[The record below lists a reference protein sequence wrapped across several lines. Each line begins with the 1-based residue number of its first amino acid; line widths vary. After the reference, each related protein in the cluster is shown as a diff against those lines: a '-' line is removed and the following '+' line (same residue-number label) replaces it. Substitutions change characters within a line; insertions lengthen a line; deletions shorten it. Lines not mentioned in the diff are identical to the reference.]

1 MLELSQETGG
11 WSFEWSRA
19 HFGAW
24 CIMSSPLILGLDLLS
39 SVQME
44 QMWPI
49 ISNAEAIAVNQQWA
63 GHAGWLVQSWTP
75 DGAAKITE
83 RGDTPGCGHGN
94 VVCWEEP
101 LDVGQVWC
109 KPQPAGAVA
118 VWVLNNSPHSELPY
132 SVALSELE
140 LRESSLFMVRDIWA
154 GTSLVPIIS
163 ERLHGTVA
171 PMDSHLLLLSPLD
184 PPPSPPSPPRPPFV
198 PPPPNPSQ
206 PPLNPP
212 PPSPP
217 PPPPSPPPQPP
228 PPAPPVPPPFAPPLP
243 PMPPPPLAPPSA
255 PPSALAILHLAAAPP
270 LALAAIGLLLLTNA
284 ALLCWWCASRHRQQL
299 RRGGHVSDR
308 SPRSSRGPASTRRA
322 RGSSKGPTPPV
333 RAVRQQRP
341 VGGEAPRRKSRRRSE
356 GRALDE
362 VRLVH
367 ATSEADDV
375 EGDRATD
382 EPSAGRRKSGR
393 RR

>member
-1 MLELSQETGG
+1 M
-11 WSFEWSRA
+11 
-19 HFGAW
+19 
-24 CIMSSPLILGLDLLS
+24 
-39 SVQME
+39 
-44 QMWPI
+44 
-49 ISNAEAIAVNQQWA
+49 NQQWA

-75 DGAAKITE
+75 DGVAKITE
-83 RGDTPGCGHGN
+83 RGDTPGCGSGN

-109 KPQPAGAVA
+109 KPQPGGAVA
-118 VWVLNNSPHSELPY
+118 VWVLNNSPQKLSY
-132 SVALSELE
+132 SVALSEFE
-140 LRESSLFMVRDIWA
+140 LREGSSLFMVRDIWA
-154 GTSLVPIIS
+154 GAALAPIS
-163 ERLHGTVA
+163 ERLHGSVA
-171 PMDSHLLLLSPLD
+171 PMDSQFLLLSPLD

-206 PPLNPP
+206 PPLSPP

-217 PPPPSPPPQPP
+217 PPPPSPPPWQP
-228 PPAPPVPPPFAPPLP
+228 PPAPPVPPPFTPPLP
-243 PMPPPPLAPPSA
+243 PTPPPPLAPPSA
-255 PPSALAILHLAAAPP
+255 PPSALAMLHLAAAPP

-284 ALLCWWCASRHRQQL
+284 ALLCWWRASRRRQQL
-299 RRGGHVSDR
+299 RLGAHVSGR
-308 SPRSSRGPASTRRA
+308 TRSSRGPASARRA

-341 VGGEAPRRKSRRRSE
+341 AGGEAPRRKSRRRSE
-356 GRALDE
+356 ERALDE

-367 ATSEADDV
+367 ATSEAEDI
-375 EGDRATD
+375 EGDRAT

>member
-1 MLELSQETGG
+1 MLELSQVAGG

-39 SVQME
+39 SVQMD

-83 RGDTPGCGHGN
+83 SGDTPGCRHGGH
-94 VVCWEEP
+94 VYCWSEP
-101 LDVGQVWC
+101 LDQGQVWC

-118 VWVLNNSPHSELPY
+118 VWVLNNSPHSELSY

-140 LRESSLFMVRDIWA
+140 LRNDSLFTVRDIWA
-154 GTSLVPIIS
+154 GTSLAAIS
-163 ERLHGTVA
+163 GRLHGSVA

-184 PPPSPPSPPRPPFV
+184 PPPSPPSPPGPPLS
-198 PPPPNPSQ
+198 PPSPNPSQ
-206 PPLNPP
+206 PPLDPP

-217 PPPPSPPPQPP
+217 PPPPPPPSPPPRPP

-243 PMPPPPLAPPSA
+243 PMPPPPLAPPSQ
-255 PPSALAILHLAAAPP
+255 PPSVLAMLQPPSLLAMLHLTTAPP
-270 LALAAIGLLLLTNA
+270 LLLAAIGFLLLANV
-284 ALLCWWCASRHRQQL
+284 ALLCWRRASRHRQQPRL
-299 RRGGHVSDR
+299 EGHVTD
-308 SPRSSRGPASTRRA
+308 RSSRSSRSPASTRRA
-322 RGSSKGPTPPV
+322 RVSSRGPTPPV

-341 VGGEAPRRKSRRRSE
+341 ARDVAPRRKSRRRSE
-356 GRALDE
+356 ERALDE

-367 ATSEADDV
+367 ASSETEDV
-375 EGDRATD
+375 E
-382 EPSAGRRKSGR
+382 EL
-393 RR
+393 

>member
-1 MLELSQETGG
+1 MLELSQVTGG

-75 DGAAKITE
+75 DGAARITE

-101 LDVGQVWC
+101 LDLGQVWC
-109 KPQPAGAVA
+109 KAQPAGAVA
-118 VWVLNNSPHSELPY
+118 VWVLNNSPHSELAY

-140 LRESSLFMVRDIWA
+140 LREGSLFMVRDIWA
-154 GTSLVPIIS
+154 GASLAPVS
-163 ERLHGTVA
+163 ERLHGSVA

-198 PPPPNPSQ
+198 PPSPKPSQ

-212 PPSPP
+212 PPSPT

-255 PPSALAILHLAAAPP
+255 PPSALAMLHLAAAPP
-270 LALAAIGLLLLTNA
+270 LALAAIGLLFLTNA
-284 ALLCWWCASRHRQQL
+284 VLLYWWRASRHRQQL
-299 RRGGHVSDR
+299 RLGAHVSDR
-308 SPRSSRGPASTRRA
+308 PRASRGPASTRRA
-322 RGSSKGPTPPV
+322 RDSSKGPTPPV
-333 RAVRQQRP
+333 RAVRQQRHA
-341 VGGEAPRRKSRRRSE
+341 GGEAPRRKSRRRSE
-356 GRALDE
+356 ERTLDE

-367 ATSEADDV
+367 ATSEAEDV
-375 EGDRATD
+375 EGDRAT
-382 EPSAGRRKSGR
+382 EPWAGRRKSGR
-393 RR
+393 QR